1 MLQKENQ
8 VLLLAHSIDWKQTD
22 TEPYQI
28 SKILT
33 FQKQPRA
40 CPKKCPQTLKP
51 TPVGRRLPKL
61 HSLSKTYVRCGLK
74 AWCTR

>member
-40 CPKKCPQTLKP
+40 CPKNVL
-51 TPVGRRLPKL
+51 RLSNL
-61 HSLSKTYVRCGLK
+61 HL
-74 AWCTR
+74 